1 VALVDYDLQVR
12 AMERES
18 LTGHMSVM
26 ASSLDFIELVG
37 LKKCVIAAPMS
48 RLLQCKT
55 GND

>member
-12 AMERES
+12 AIERES
-18 LTGHMSVM
+18 LTRHMSVM